1 MFSAILFGKEIHS
14 FRPIGNLQ
22 LEIFMFKL
30 KPSLIPITALLL
42 LMIAAVL
49 IAVTDTTNV
58 SAANISSIQSANP
71 IHALDN
77 DQEQESD
84 VILIIEIAVGLL
96 LIASLVGFV
105 TERLRVPYTS
115 GLVLIGLVLA
125 LVGQREISV
134 SPQLILGILVPPLIF
149 EAAFQV
155 KAKDL
160 FRDIAPILSLAI
172 PGVLLTTFL
181 VGGVLYWGTDFS
193 LITALLFGSLI
204 AATDPVAVVSL
215 FRSLGVPHRLQL
227 LLEGESLLN
236 DGTAIVIFNMMLTI
250 AVTGYFNLGESVLN
264 FFIVSGGGII
274 IGLLL
279 GLIISLAIS
288 VIDNSLI
295 TTTLTTVLA
304 FGSYIV
310 AEQFHVSGVLS
321 VVAAGII
328 SGNLGPQRMAPT
340 TRILVFNFWEYAAFL
355 ANSFVFLLIGLQIDL
370 NILLTDWKA
379 ILWAILAV
387 LVARAASIYGLSWI
401 GAGIPLRY
409 KHVLYWGGLRGAIS
423 LALALSLPASLGDQ
437 GTLIRSMAFGVVLFT
452 LLVQGL
458 SMKPFINRMGLI
470 EKSEAQAE
478 YESLNARAVMTRT
491 AYHHLETM
499 HQDGLLSRHVWNI
512 LSKPIEAHAE
522 SLIDAA
528 ASTLHSH
535 PNVESKELES
545 AIQEA
550 LKSERA
556 ALRTMLQNGTISEET
571 FSDLAHEIDS
581 SLTENLTGLIQ
592 SLRMEELRDIQN
604 LMTVVIQEKD
614 LDDFTSLLQP
624 FGYPITHIAST
635 GGFLGR
641 RNATLLI
648 GVPSGAQ
655 IKVQSIIKNA
665 TMAQSQIT
673 TDDIGASAEAKRGLA
688 TIFTLNVERYE
699 EI

>member
-1 MFSAILFGKEIHS
+1 ML
-14 FRPIGNLQ
+14 
-22 LEIFMFKL
+22 KL
-30 KPSLIPITALLL
+30 KPSLISLTALLL

-49 IAVTDTTNV
+49 ISFIDTTNV
-58 SAANISSIQSANP
+58 SAASNSSIQFGNSLTVLEDEP
-71 IHALDN
+71 
-77 DQEQESD
+77 EQESD
-84 VILIIEIAVGLL
+84 VLTVIEIAVGLL

-105 TERLRVPYTS
+105 TERLRVPYTA

-125 LVGQREISV
+125 LVVQREISV
-134 SPQLILGILVPPLIF
+134 SPQLFLGILVPPLIF

-160 FRDIAPILSLAI
+160 YKDIAPILSLAI

-193 LITALLFGSLI
+193 LVTALLFGSLI
-204 AATDPVAVVSL
+204 AATDPVAVVAL

-227 LLEGESLLN
+227 LLEGESLFN
-236 DGTAIVIFNMMLTI
+236 DGTAIVVFNIMLTI
-250 AVTGYFNLGESVLN
+250 AITGYFNLGESVMN
-264 FFIVSGGGII
+264 FFIVSVGGVI
-274 IGLLL
+274 IGLVL
-279 GLIISLAIS
+279 GLLMSLAIT
-288 VIDNSLI
+288 VVNNSLI

-321 VVAAGII
+321 VVAAGIV

-401 GAGIPLRY
+401 GSGIPIKY

-423 LALALSLPASLGDQ
+423 LALALSLPASLGEQ
-437 GTLIRSMAFGVVLFT
+437 GTLIKSMAFGVVLFT
-452 LLVQGL
+452 LLVQGIT
-458 SMKPFINRMGLI
+458 MKPFINRMGLI
-470 EKSEAQAE
+470 ERNAAQAE
-478 YESLNARAVMTRT
+478 YESLNARAVLART

-499 HQDGLLSRHVWNI
+499 HQDGLLSRHIWNI
-512 LSKPIEAHAE
+512 LSKPIEEHAE
-522 SLIDAA
+522 TLIDAA
-528 ASTLHSH
+528 ANTLHSH

-550 LKSERA
+550 LQSERA
-556 ALRTMLQNGTISEET
+556 SLRTMLQNGSISEET
-571 FSDLAHEIDS
+571 FSDLAQEIDS
-581 SLTENLTGLIQ
+581 SLTENLTDLIQ
-592 SLRMEELRDIQN
+592 SLRMTERRVIKEL
-604 LMTVVIQEKD
+604 LTVVIHEKD
-614 LDDFTSLLQP
+614 LDTITSLLQP
-624 FGYPITHIAST
+624 SGYPITHIAST

-641 RNATLLI
+641 KNATLLI
-648 GVPSGAQ
+648 GVPSGDQ
-655 IKVQSIIKNA
+655 KKVQSIIKNA
-665 TMAQSQIT
+665 TIDQSRKT
-673 TDDIGASAEAKRGLA
+673 ADDTGDSEEPKRGVA
-688 TIFTLNVERYE
+688 TMFTLNVERYE

>member
-1 MFSAILFGKEIHS
+1 M
-14 FRPIGNLQ
+14 P
-22 LEIFMFKL
+22 KL
-30 KPSLIPITALLL
+30 KPSLIPLIALLL

-49 IAVTDTTNV
+49 IAFIDTTNV
-58 SAANISSIQSANP
+58 SAASNSSIQFGNS
-71 IHALDN
+71 LTVLED
-77 DQEQESD
+77 EQESD
-84 VILIIEIAVGLL
+84 VLTVIEIAVGLL
-96 LIASLVGFV
+96 LIASLVGYV
-105 TERLRVPYTS
+105 TERLRVPYTA

-125 LVGQREISV
+125 LVVQREISV
-134 SPQLILGILVPPLIF
+134 SPQLFLGILVPPLIF

-160 FRDIAPILSLAI
+160 YKDIAPILSLAI

-193 LITALLFGSLI
+193 LVTALLFGSLI
-204 AATDPVAVVSL
+204 AATDPVAVVAL

-227 LLEGESLLN
+227 LLEGESLFN
-236 DGTAIVIFNMMLTI
+236 DGTAIVVFNIMLTI
-250 AVTGYFNLGESVLN
+250 AVTGYFNLGESVMN
-264 FFIVSGGGII
+264 FFIVSVGGVI
-274 IGLLL
+274 IGLVL
-279 GLIISLAIS
+279 GLLMSLAIT
-288 VIDNSLI
+288 VVNNSLI

-321 VVAAGII
+321 VVAAGIV
-328 SGNLGPQRMAPT
+328 SGNLGPQRMAST

-401 GAGIPLRY
+401 GSGIPLRY

-423 LALALSLPASLGDQ
+423 LALALSLPASLGEQ
-437 GTLIRSMAFGVVLFT
+437 GTLIKSMAFGVVLFT
-452 LLVQGL
+452 LLVQGIT
-458 SMKPFINRMGLI
+458 MKPFINRMGLI
-470 EKSEAQAE
+470 EKNAAQAE
-478 YESLNARAVMTRT
+478 YESLNARAVLART

-512 LSKPIEAHAE
+512 LSKPIEEHAE
-522 SLIDAA
+522 TLIDAA
-528 ASTLHSH
+528 ANTLHSH

-550 LKSERA
+550 LQSERVS
-556 ALRTMLQNGTISEET
+556 LRTMLQNGSISEET
-571 FSDLAHEIDS
+571 FSDLAQEIDS
-581 SLTENLTGLIQ
+581 SLTENLTDLIQ
-592 SLRMEELRDIQN
+592 SLRMKERRVIKD

-614 LDDFTSLLQP
+614 LDTITSLLQP
-624 FGYPITHIAST
+624 SGYPITHIAST

-641 RNATLLI
+641 KNATLLI
-648 GVPSGAQ
+648 GVPSGDQ
-655 IKVQSIIKNA
+655 KIVQSIIKNA
-665 TMAQSQIT
+665 TIGQSRKT
-673 TDDIGASAEAKRGLA
+673 ADDTGDSAEPKRGVA
-688 TIFTLNVERYE
+688 TMFTLNVERYE